1 MGLIWAIIIGF
12 FAGLLARWLTPGRH
26 NAGFIVTTVLG
37 MVGAVLATL
46 LGQWIGWY
54 QPGEGAGLL
63 GAVVGAVS
71 LLLLLRAFSPR
82 IG

>member
-1 MGLIWAIIIGF
+1 MGLIGAIIIGF
-12 FAGLLARWLTPGRH
+12 FAGLLARWLTPGAFK
-26 NAGFIVTTVLG
+26 AGILLTTAIG

-54 QPGEGAGLL
+54 APGEGAGFF
-63 GAVVGAVS
+63 GAVIGAITF
-71 LLLLLRAFSPR
+71 LALLRFARR